1 MVDTPVPCICF
12 WGSHLMKVPGMGQIE
27 SRMVLS
33 LLGSSLG
40 VFETTAE
47 IDVHEFFKLTSVKE
61 KTSF

>member
-1 MVDTPVPCICF
+1 
-12 WGSHLMKVPGMGQIE
+12 MKVPGMGQIE

-47 IDVHEFFKLTSVKE
+47 IDVHEFFKLTSVKD